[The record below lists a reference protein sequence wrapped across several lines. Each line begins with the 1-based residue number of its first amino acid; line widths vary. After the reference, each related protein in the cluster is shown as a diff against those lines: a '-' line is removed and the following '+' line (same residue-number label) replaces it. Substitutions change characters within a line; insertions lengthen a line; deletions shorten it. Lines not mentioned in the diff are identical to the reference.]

1 MGQRHHKLPHPFA
14 QNEAKAY
21 NCCGMLKIVNAPN
34 PVLSAKAKPVTK
46 VNASIKALL
55 AEMEDTLD
63 HAKDP
68 EGVGLAA
75 PQVAKSL
82 QIFIVRQDKNAP
94 LLTFINPVIIEP
106 LQDAKLTATDKK
118 NNKKSVKLEGC
129 LSLQDI
135 WGTVKR
141 HPSVVLEFMDE
152 NGKKHKKKFTGFLAT
167 IIQHEVDHLNGILF
181 PKHVLEQKGELY
193 KSSKNKKGET
203 VFEEISI

>member
-1 MGQRHHKLPHPFA
+1 
-14 QNEAKAY
+14 
-21 NCCGMLKIVNAPN
+21 MLKIVNAPD
-34 PVLSAKAKPVTK
+34 PVLSVKAKPVNK
-46 VNASIKALL
+46 VNASVKELL
-55 AEMEDTLD
+55 AEMEETLD

-75 PQVAKSL
+75 PQVGKSL
-82 QIFIVRQDKNAP
+82 QIFIVRQEKNSP
-94 LLTFINPVIIEP
+94 LLTFINPVILIP
-106 LQDAKLTATDKK
+106 TPDAEIKTNAKK
-118 NNKKSVKLEGC
+118 TKKKSVKLEGC

-141 HPSVVLEFMDE
+141 HPTVIVEYLDQA
-152 NGKKHKKKFTGFLAT
+152 GKKHKKKFTGFLAT